1 MTCTNYP
8 RGLSHSHPAQ
18 NMQPQRPLDPQ
29 PVDDV
34 LRNVVPPVE
43 TPGDR
48 LHMTDRCERGQHLIA
63 KSAMATCERGRMPL
77 VN

>member
-1 MTCTNYP
+1 MACTNYP
-8 RGLSHSHPAQ
+8 RGLSHSHPTK

-34 LRNVVPPVE
+34 LCNVVPPVE

-48 LHMTDRCERGQHLIA
+48 LHMTDARERGQH
-63 KSAMATCERGRMPL
+63 
-77 VN
+77 